1 MCSTILSTIN
11 SDNPSRC
18 SVFFGFIKHLRD
30 VWFFF
35 PLFFMI
41 QFIDAVLIKRV
52 VFHGKCLVYRALP
65 GTSNL
70 ASPRTFETV
79 PEAESPRRSL
89 FTQESAERD
98 RQWLCTIHAMDK
110 NDN

>member
-1 MCSTILSTIN
+1 
-11 SDNPSRC
+11 
-18 SVFFGFIKHLRD
+18 
-30 VWFFF
+30 
-35 PLFFMI
+35 MI
-41 QFIDAVLIKRV
+41 QFIDAVPIKRV